1 MTTNTRTEQRLL
13 ASIRKAKTAD
23 TATTPQP
30 LAEEPPPHQP
40 RDASTA
46 STAGKSSKTSR
57 GEAPGADPYQLGR
70 RVWPD

>member
-30 LAEEPPPHQP
+30 LAE
-40 RDASTA
+40 
-46 STAGKSSKTSR
+46 
-57 GEAPGADPYQLGR
+57 
-70 RVWPD
+70 